1 MQLNPNLI
9 DKLEVLM
16 QFDLYSRQTG
26 IKIHHTARP
35 GLILAAEQLFED
47 GFITQ
52 KDGGYLTDLG
62 YEAAEHLEYLLEIM
76 QSECAQTH

>member
-1 MQLNPNLI
+1 MHLTPKLL

-16 QFDLYSRQTG
+16 QFDLDSTQTG

-35 GLILAAEQLFED
+35 GLIVAAQQLFED
-47 GFITQ
+47 GFISQ
-52 KDGGYLTDLG
+52 VDGGYLTDLG
-62 YEAAEHLEYLLEIM
+62 YEAAEHLQHLLEIM